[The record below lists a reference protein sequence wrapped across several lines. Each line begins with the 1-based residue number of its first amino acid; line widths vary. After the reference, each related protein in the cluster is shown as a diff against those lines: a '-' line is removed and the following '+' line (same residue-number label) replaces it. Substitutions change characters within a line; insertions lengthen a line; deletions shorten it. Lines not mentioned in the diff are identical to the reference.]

1 VVVGTLQLDLLLHA
15 PHSLKEK
22 RGLVRQ
28 LVAKIRNRFPVSCA
42 EVASQELWQRCGIGV
57 AMVGQT
63 EVEIQRIFSAIDELV
78 AASGYAE
85 TIESFSDFAH
95 Y

>member
-1 VVVGTLQLDLLLHA
+1 VVVGSLYLDLLLHA

-28 LVAKIRNRFPVSCA
+28 LTAKIRNRFPVSCA
-42 EVASQELWQRCGIGV
+42 EVESQDLWQRCGLGV
-57 AMVGQT
+57 AMVGQS
-63 EVEIQRIFSAIDELV
+63 EAEIQRIFTAIDELV

-85 TIESFSDFAH
+85 TIESFSEFQH